1 MATIKLNKTELK
13 IQKNLLDQLT
23 KYLPTL
29 QLKKQQLQAEVET
42 IKNYENK
49 VLAEFE
55 KKKNAISKWA
65 VLLSQ
70 KLTINVYKM
79 VQIESV
85 ETEIEN
91 IAGVDAPVFKEVIFK
106 PFTYSFFIK
115 PIWVDKAKKE
125 LRELV
130 VERER
135 LKVVRARM
143 EIIAEELRQTSIK
156 VNLFEKR
163 LIPQCKENIKKIKIF
178 LGDQE
183 IAAICNAKIAKDKLN
198 RKKMIV
204 AEAVYDR

>member
-13 IQKNLLDQLT
+13 TQKNLLEQLT

-29 QLKKQQLQAEVET
+29 QLKKQQLQAELET
-42 IKNYENK
+42 IKNNESK
-49 VLAEFE
+49 VLAEIE
-55 KKKNAISKWA
+55 RKRNSISKWS

-70 KLTINVYKM
+70 KLTINIYQT
-79 VQIESV
+79 VQIEEV
-85 ETEIEN
+85 LTEIEN
-91 IAGVDAPVFKEVIFK
+91 IAGVDVPVFKDVVFK
-106 PFTYSFFIK
+106 PFIYSFFIK
-115 PIWVDKAKKE
+115 PIWVDRAKKE

-130 VERER
+130 AEREK
-135 LKVVRARM
+135 LKIVRQKM

-183 IAAICNAKIAKDKLN
+183 IAAICNAKIAKDKLK
-198 RKKMIV
+198 RKDEVV
-204 AEAVYDR
+204 AEAV